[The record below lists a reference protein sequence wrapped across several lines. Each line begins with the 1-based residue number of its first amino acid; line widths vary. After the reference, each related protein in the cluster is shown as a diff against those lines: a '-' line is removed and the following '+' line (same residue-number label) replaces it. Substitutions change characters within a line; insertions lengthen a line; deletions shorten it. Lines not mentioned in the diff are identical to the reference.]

1 MSIEPSSTPK
11 EGVFAHLYEDAMA
24 GVITGLMAVP
34 LSAGI
39 CIMSEYPIY
48 IGLYTVILAGVI
60 SFIASLFRVGNY
72 TGMPGVAA
80 GLAPALALGIH
91 SFGMDNMPFVIF
103 MTASIQALVWYKGWE
118 KYILKM
124 VPHYLVEGLL
134 AGVGLKIGS
143 KFLPDILMHSA
154 FEWAI
159 VITGGIGFV
168 WLFKRFRH
176 KSPAIPYVLLMVFGF
191 AADTVVEFP
200 KLVIEEAP
208 FVLALPLPHI
218 DGNGVD
224 VALTLLQMFAFA
236 LMLASIDVIEQVM
249 SNVGIEEID
258 PLKRPTNSN
267 NSLMAIWIGNMAA
280 TFFGGMTNLD
290 GLAKSTTN
298 TIAGARTK
306 LSNVFTSLVL
316 FGVVMFPEVMTSTP
330 MFVLA
335 IIMIFSGWKMVAKIG
350 HTHHYGRYPFL
361 LSVICMILVYSFGI
375 FEGLVIVLGTHAI
388 IMILE
393 EREHGL
399 SLSQIWEAFRGHLNG
414 ECVLLSEG
422 DAPEV
427 KAK

>member
-1 MSIEPSSTPK
+1 MSTETSTK
-11 EGVFAHLYEDAMA
+11 NGIFSHLYEDAMA

-48 IGLYTVILAGVI
+48 IGLYTVILAGII

-91 SFGMDNMPFVIF
+91 SFGMENMPFVIF
-103 MTASIQALVWYKGWE
+103 MTASMQALVWYKGWE

-143 KFLPDILMHSA
+143 KFLPDVMMHSVL
-154 FEWAI
+154 EWSI
-159 VITGGIGFV
+159 VIAGGIGFV
-168 WLFKRFRH
+168 WLFKSFGKRF
-176 KSPAIPYVLLMVFGF
+176 PAIPYVLLMVFGF
-191 AADTVVEFP
+191 GAEFITEFP
-200 KLVIEEAP
+200 KLTIEEAP
-208 FVLALPLPHI
+208 FVLAIPLPHI
-218 DGNGVD
+218 DGSGLEI
-224 VALTLLQMFAFA
+224 AFTLLQMFAFA

-258 PLKRPTNSN
+258 PLKRKTNSN
-267 NSLMAIWIGNMAA
+267 NSLLAIWVSNMAA
-280 TFFGGMTNLD
+280 TLFGGMTNLD

-316 FGVVMFPEVMTSTP
+316 FGVVMYPQVMTSTP

-335 IIMIFSGWKMVAKIG
+335 IIMIFSGWKMVAKIA

-361 LSVICMILVYSFGI
+361 LSVICMALVYKLGI
-375 FEGLVIVLGTHAI
+375 FEGLVLVLGTHAI

-393 EREHGL
+393 EREIGH
-399 SLSQIWEAFRGHLNG
+399 SFKQIWTGFKGHLDE
-414 ECVLLSEG
+414 ECVLLP
-422 DAPEV
+422 DTHAPEG
-427 KAK
+427 K

>member
-1 MSIEPSSTPK
+1 MSTENSTNT
-11 EGVFAHLYEDAMA
+11 GVFSHLYEDAMA

-48 IGLYTVILAGVI
+48 IGLYTVIFAGII
-60 SFIASLFRVGNY
+60 SFLASLFRVGNY

-91 SFGMDNMPFVIF
+91 TFGMENMPFVIF

-134 AGVGLKIGS
+134 AGVGLKIAS
-143 KFLPDILMHSA
+143 KFLPDIMMHSVV
-154 FEWAI
+154 EWIILIA
-159 VITGGIGFV
+159 GGVGFV
-168 WLFKRFRH
+168 WLFKSFSK
-176 KSPAIPYVLLMVFGF
+176 KSPAIPYVLLMAFGF
-191 AADTVVEFP
+191 GAEFITEFP
-200 KLVIEEAP
+200 KLTIEEAP
-208 FVLALPLPHI
+208 FVLSLPIPHI
-218 DGNGVD
+218 DGSVWSI
-224 VALTLLQMFAFA
+224 AFTLLKMCVFA

-258 PLKRPTNSN
+258 PLKRKTNSN
-267 NSLMAIWIGNMAA
+267 NSLLAIWVANMGA
-280 TFFGGMTNLD
+280 TLFGGMTNLD

-316 FGVVMFPEVMTSTP
+316 FGVVLYPQVITAMP

-361 LSVICMILVYSFGI
+361 LSVICMGLVYKLGI
-375 FEGLVIVLGTHAI
+375 FEGLVLVLGTHAL
-388 IMILE
+388 IMVLE
-393 EREHGL
+393 EREIGH
-399 SLSQIWEAFRGHLNG
+399 SFRQIWNGFKMHLDE
-414 ECVLLSEG
+414 ECVLLP
-422 DAPEV
+422 DASNP
-427 KAK
+427 KGN